1 MEIIAYTTTT
11 DRNNINKYLIQ
22 KRIFLGQLRESCDI
36 IDPVITFETT
46 ENEVWGTLFPE
57 FNYIWI
63 KDFSR
68 YYFVNDIVHIASN
81 LWEIHAHVDVLFTY
95 KDQIKACPCVCARNQ
110 YRQTPLITDEKA
122 PLSANAQTQIINFS
136 KTFDND
142 QIIFAVAGGKE
153 GTVIDV

>member
-36 IDPVITFETT
+36 INPVITFETT
-46 ENEVWGTLFPE
+46 ENEIWGSLFPE

-68 YYFVNDIVHIASN
+68 YYFVNDIVHVASN
-81 LWEIHAHVDVLFTY
+81 LWEIHAHVDVLYTY
-95 KDQIKACPCVCARNQ
+95 KDQIKACPCIASRNQ
-110 YRQTPLITDEKA
+110 YNYNPLLPDPNIPINSND
-122 PLSANAQTQIINFS
+122 QTQIINFPY
-136 KTFDND
+136 TFDKDNY
-142 QIIFAVAGGKE
+142 IFVVAGGAE
-153 GTVIDV
+153 TV